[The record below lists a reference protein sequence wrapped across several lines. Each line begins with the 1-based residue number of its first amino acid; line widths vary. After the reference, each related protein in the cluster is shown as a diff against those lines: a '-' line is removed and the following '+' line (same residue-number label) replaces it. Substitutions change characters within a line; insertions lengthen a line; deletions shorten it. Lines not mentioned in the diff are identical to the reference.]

1 VKMDK
6 PVDPENGVNKG
17 NVERWLLE
25 IEAIQW
31 DSIRT
36 LTVHSLEEYAKL
48 PRKVWLLNWPAQ
60 VILGVSCVYW
70 TQEVTTALS
79 SGGGRALADCNAKLD
94 GQLREIVELV
104 RGKLNKLQ
112 RKTLGALTTI
122 DVHNRDVVAK
132 MVDLG
137 TREVP
142 FCTCPSSTSR
152 SSPLSSRVCVCFWYP
167 GRGLRVDVAIAVLL
181 GGLVEGRP
189 GGESGH
195 EDPRRAH
202 RQRALLVRV

>member
-1 VKMDK
+1 MDK
-6 PVDPENGVNKG
+6 AVDPENGVNKG

-79 SGGGRALADCNAKLD
+79 TGGGRALADCNAKLD

-142 FCTCPSSTSR
+142 FCHL
-152 SSPLSSRVCVCFWYP
+152 PLLYVAFVAALITCVCLLAP
-167 GRGLRVDVAIAVLL
+167 RSGTSSGCRSCGTTGRTR
-181 GGLVEGRP
+181 GRTA
-189 GGESGH
+189 
-195 EDPRRAH
+195 RR
-202 RQRALLVRV
+202 